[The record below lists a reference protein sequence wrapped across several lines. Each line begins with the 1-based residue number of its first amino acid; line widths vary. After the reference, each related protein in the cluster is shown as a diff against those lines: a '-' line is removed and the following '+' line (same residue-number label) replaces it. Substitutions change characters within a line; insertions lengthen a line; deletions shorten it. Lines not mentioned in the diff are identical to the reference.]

1 MKKLLTLSLI
11 LLLSGCVTYYYPQ
24 TALQDGVYYAEDD
37 PSYVIDS
44 GGYVGFSYYPW
55 SSLDYFYLGYH
66 PYTRFGFG
74 YGHNYGY
81 GSGWSVGFSYAYSP
95 WYYPSDY
102 YGFYSPWYAS
112 HYRHHYPAWRPYHA
126 YNHGSYNHGNYRHG
140 NKKHHQNNND
150 YRYAGNGH
158 GNGNRG
164 HGNRAG
170 EYSDD
175 VRSPTGRNRGNT
187 YSSGREAAPVRKYV
201 STTPSGHAGNRGMEV
216 RSRGSKNTGKTTKQ
230 PIRHDQV
237 TVIKLDPSFQ
247 RRAQNKSRSRQS
259 TGAAGE
265 VRYRA
270 AAKQDRS
277 RTQPIESGS
286 KVTSVAIS
294 TAPAR
299 PVAVNGN
306 NGRNGHPSVLNASAY
321 AASRAPSRQASTR
334 GPTSPGSHPPA
345 ESRSRASS
353 GNHQKSN
360 SGSRSHS
367 GRQSHASASSS
378 TGRGSGNGHSPRRQH
393 RK

>member
-66 PYTRFGFG
+66 PYARFGFG

-112 HYRHHYPAWRPYHA
+112 HYRHHYPAWRPYH
-126 YNHGSYNHGNYRHG
+126 GYNHGNYRHG

-150 YRYAGNGH
+150 YRYAGNGNGH

-170 EYSDD
+170 EYNDD
-175 VRSPTGRNRGNT
+175 VRSPVERNRGKT
-187 YSSGREAAPVRKYV
+187 YSSGRKAEPVRKYV
-201 STTPSGHAGNRGMEV
+201 STTPPGYSGNRGMEV

-230 PIRHDQV
+230 PIRDDRV

-247 RRAQNKSRSRQS
+247 RRAQSKSRSRQS

-265 VRYRA
+265 VRYHTA
-270 AAKQDRS
+270 SKQGRT
-277 RTQPIESGS
+277 RTQPVESASYSRGL
-286 KVTSVAIS
+286 VIATSPPQS
-294 TAPAR
+294 TVDR
-299 PVAVNGN
+299 GNG
-306 NGRNGHPSVLNASAY
+306 GRNRNVIPSG
-321 AASRAPSRQASTR
+321 QASSR
-334 GPTSPGSHPPA
+334 GSTGPSSHPPA

-353 GNHQKSN
+353 GNNRQSN
-360 SGSRSHS
+360 NASRSRS
-367 GRQSHASASSS
+367 NRQSHSPASSS
-378 TGRGSGNGHSPRRQH
+378 AGRVSGNEHSSRRQH

>member
-37 PSYVIDS
+37 PSYVNES
-44 GGYVGFSYYPW
+44 GGYVGSSYYPW
-55 SSLDYFYLGYH
+55 SSLDYFYLGYY
-66 PYTRFGFG
+66 PYARYGFG
-74 YGHNYGY
+74 YGYDYGY
-81 GSGWSVGFSYAYSP
+81 RSRWSVGFSYAYSP
-95 WYYPSDY
+95 WYYPTNYYDY
-102 YGFYSPWYAS
+102 YSPWYAS
-112 HYRHHYPAWRPYHA
+112 HYYHHYPAWRPYHG
-126 YNHGSYNHGNYRHG
+126 YNHGSYRHG

-150 YRYAGNGH
+150 YRYAGSGS
-158 GNGNRG
+158 GNRG

-175 VRSPTGRNRGNT
+175 VRSPAGRNHGNA
-187 YSSGREAAPVRKYV
+187 YSGGREAAPVRKYV
-201 STTPSGHAGNRGMEV
+201 STTPSGREGNRGMEV
-216 RSRGSKNTGKTTKQ
+216 RSRGSKNTGKTTTQ

-247 RRAQNKSRSRQS
+247 RNTQRKYRSTQS

-265 VRYRA
+265 VRYRE
-270 AAKQDRS
+270 AAKQGRS

-286 KVTSVAIS
+286 KVRSVAIS
-294 TAPAR
+294 TAPA
-299 PVAVNGN
+299 
-306 NGRNGHPSVLNASAY
+306 H
-321 AASRAPSRQASTR
+321 
-334 GPTSPGSHPPA
+334 PGSHPPA

-353 GNHQKSN
+353 GNQQMSN

-367 GRQSHASASSS
+367 SRQSHTRASSS
-378 TGRGSGNGHSPRRQH
+378 TGRGSGNGHSARRQQ